1 MTLGAYI
8 DADVFTQRRLGFD
21 DIAAAAGSLH
31 WPVGWMDFRFHVI
44 SSQLMSPH
52 RIQTESMHH
61 ICFFLLA
68 PGAAVSPDLGT

>member
-1 MTLGAYI
+1 
-8 DADVFTQRRLGFD
+8 
-21 DIAAAAGSLH
+21 
-31 WPVGWMDFRFHVI
+31 MDFRFHVI